1 MPGVGFSRHNHS
13 ECIRVG
19 LDAADIHCKSRGLQ
33 FTPIRRRVLEILL
46 AEHNARGAYEILDR
60 LREEGF
66 GSQPPVVYRALDF
79 LVANGF
85 VHKIE
90 HLNAFVACAEWAGAH
105 NPVFL
110 ICRSCDSIVET
121 QADLDKGAMGRMVKS
136 LGFLAEKSVVE
147 VEGLCVLCQ
156 S

>member
-1 MPGVGFSRHNHS
+1 MTGIGFSRHNHS
-13 ECIRVG
+13 ECIRLG
-19 LDAADIHCKSRGLQ
+19 LDTAEAYCQSRGLQ

-90 HLNAFVACAEWAGAH
+90 HLNAFIACAERASNH

-121 QADLDKGAMGRMVKS
+121 QTDLVKGVMGRMVKS
-136 LGFLAEKSVVE
+136 VGFRAERSVVE
-147 VEGLCVLCQ
+147 VEGLCVSCQ

>member
-1 MPGVGFSRHNHS
+1 MAEVGFSRHNHS
-13 ECIRVG
+13 ACIRQG
-19 LDAADIHCKSRGLQ
+19 LDTADIHCKSRGLK

-46 AEHNARGAYEILDR
+46 AAHNARGAYEILDR

-85 VHKIE
+85 AHKIE
-90 HLNAFVACAEWAGAH
+90 HLNAFVACVEWTSDH
-105 NPVFL
+105 NPAFL
-110 ICRSCDSIVET
+110 ICRSCNSIVET
-121 QADLDKGAMGRMVKS
+121 QADLGKGAMGRMVKS
-136 LGFLAEKSVVE
+136 FGFVAEKSVVE
-147 VEGLCVLCQ
+147 VEGLCGLCQ